1 MANGK
6 IIYTVVID
14 RGEESEPWVSSFDS
28 KAKAR
33 AFVRKVNRKLKKY
46 GIQSEVAVFTD
57 YGPINCEQYLDWF
70 DDIYTVQ
77 EDV

>member
-1 MANGK
+1 MADGK

-14 RGEESEPWVSSFDS
+14 RGEDNEPWVSSFDG

-46 GIQSEVAVFTD
+46 GIQSGGSAAPALITVPHCPCSHCARLAV
-57 YGPINCEQYLDWF
+57 
-70 DDIYTVQ
+70 
-77 EDV
+77 